1 MVRTGSE
8 AFPSGH
14 FRMVRSGDR
23 KLGRKLR
30 VMPDA
35 PIHNVAVAPNT
46 EPDAPPKTPPQRNA
60 APGNESGR
68 RAHPAQE
75 SIWREGLLEACL
87 SHNADD
93 STQ

>member
-46 EPDAPPKTPPQRNA
+46 EPDAPPKTPPRGMPPQETNRA
-60 APGNESGR
+60 VALIRPKSRSGV
-68 RAHPAQE
+68 RACWKLA
-75 SIWREGLLEACL
+75 
-87 SHNADD
+87 
-93 STQ
+93 